1 MKKIFLIIAFITMGL
16 SLFAQEKSDTI
27 PADILENLSKI
38 GLDDSPL
45 LNQYESRFLNYFLP
59 SVRYTGLSENVD
71 FTSLRAAFFKGN
83 VGTVEFGKKE
93 FFADI
98 DFFSPGDYSFQIILF
113 SKENAA
119 KLNYDVA
126 IIHLSKRLNT
136 EKEIVR
142 LLKKN
147 QQIQHHSCPDS
158 SYYIVSHINKINAIS
173 GEILNHLD
181 AMGTNDSL
189 ILNQYESAL
198 LNIVFKD
205 SLYGFDFT
213 NKKIGFIN
221 NGIKG
226 KTEYF
231 NMYKKSLADENFPFD
246 VGTLYIFNEKQKKES
261 GGYDAAIVYWCKF
274 ILPPDKVVERLK

>member
-1 MKKIFLIIAFITMGL
+1 MTK
-16 SLFAQEKSDTI
+16 DTI
-27 PADILENLSKI
+27 
-38 GLDDSPL
+38 
-45 LNQYESRFLNYFLP
+45 
-59 SVRYTGLSENVD
+59 
-71 FTSLRAAFFKGN
+71 
-83 VGTVEFGKKE
+83 
-93 FFADI
+93 
-98 DFFSPGDYSFQIILF
+98 
-113 SKENAA
+113 
-119 KLNYDVA
+119 
-126 IIHLSKRLNT
+126 
-136 EKEIVR
+136 
-142 LLKKN
+142 KN

-158 SYYIVSHINKINAIS
+158 SYYIVSHIKKINAIS

-189 ILNQYESAL
+189 ILNQYENDL

-205 SLYGFDFT
+205 SLCGFDFT
-213 NKKIGFIN
+213 NKKIGFLN

-226 KTEYF
+226 KAEYF